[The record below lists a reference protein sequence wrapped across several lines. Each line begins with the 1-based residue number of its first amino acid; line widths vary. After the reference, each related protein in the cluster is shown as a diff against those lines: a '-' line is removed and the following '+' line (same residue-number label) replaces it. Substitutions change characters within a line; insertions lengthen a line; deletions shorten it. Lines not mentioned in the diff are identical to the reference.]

1 MNVDKE
7 GLYVQEDV
15 VISDKDEMVG
25 EEYEDAVKSPLKGSG
40 VCITSEISHWILLN
54 YILTYEFI
62 GLGQLQACT
71 ITPSSISQ
79 MLKAM
84 LWF

>member
-25 EEYEDAVKSPLKGSG
+25 KEHEDTVRSPLKGSG
-40 VCITSEISHWILLN
+40 IRITSEVSHWIVLN
-54 YILTYEFI
+54 YILT
-62 GLGQLQACT
+62 
-71 ITPSSISQ
+71 
-79 MLKAM
+79 
-84 LWF
+84 